1 MSTQLRHICFL
12 SDRYGNSVP
21 ISFKSYKSKRI
32 FRSAM
37 AGEVIA
43 FSDLFRH
50 SSHPRRGRS
59 GDVFGRQ
66 IPVQLFTDSEVA
78 L

>member
-1 MSTQLRHICFL
+1 M
-12 SDRYGNSVP
+12 P

-32 FRSAM
+32 VRSAM

-43 FSDLFRH
+43 FSDLFDIAVTLAAEL
-50 SSHPRRGRS
+50 
-59 GDVFGRQ
+59 GDVFGRHD
-66 IPVQLFTDSEVA
+66 PRSAFHGLEVA